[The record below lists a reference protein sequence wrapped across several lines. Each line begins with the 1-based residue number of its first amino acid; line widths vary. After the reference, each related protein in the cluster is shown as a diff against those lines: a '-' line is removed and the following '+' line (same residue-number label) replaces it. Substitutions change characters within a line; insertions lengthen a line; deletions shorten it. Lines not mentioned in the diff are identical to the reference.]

1 MKKKSWKDEKI
12 KFGINGRLA
21 DKKVRIGGKK

>member
-1 MKKKSWKDEKI
+1 MKKKNWKDGAN
-12 KFGINGRLA
+12 KFGITGRLA